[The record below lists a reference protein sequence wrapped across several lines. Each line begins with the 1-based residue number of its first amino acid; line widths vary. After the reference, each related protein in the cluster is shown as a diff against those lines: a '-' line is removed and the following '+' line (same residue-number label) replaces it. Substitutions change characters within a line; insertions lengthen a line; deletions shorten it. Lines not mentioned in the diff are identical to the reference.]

1 MAWVFVRLKARL
13 MVNGLRGGTGRIVG
27 TVVAAIYGAILAAAG
42 FAALAVAGSR
52 PADAAVIA
60 VLFGTALALGWAVV
74 PLLGFGSDETLDPSR
89 LELLPLRRRDLMVG
103 LLAASLFGI
112 GPFATLIAL
121 SGAVVGFA
129 PLGPGAVLVVV
140 AVVLQLALCIAL
152 SRAIV
157 TALSSA
163 LRSRKGRDLRIL
175 IVPLVALLPQ
185 LLRFVFLPTHTTL
198 ASLRPLANV
207 AGWIPVVLPMRAM
220 VAASRG
226 RVAVAA
232 GELVLSALTVTALC
246 WWWARTLDR
255 IATAPETPATA
266 RRPAHPVTGAAQP
279 VTGAAQPVT
288 GAAQPVTGA
297 AQPVTGQAQPV
308 TTARP
313 VAGAGQPVA
322 AAAAGTAPSAAG
334 TAPSAAG
341 TAPGPAGTAP
351 GTVGTALGLASG
363 PSPDALFGTLLAWLP
378 RTRAGAVAA
387 REVRV
392 SWRDPRRRVQL
403 VSTVIFPFFVLAG
416 VLAKG
421 VAHRPSLVYV
431 ALLAIALGGGRANN
445 ELGMDGRAWW
455 VHEAS
460 GADWTSDLQGK
471 NLSLA
476 ITSLPLV
483 AVIAVVLAA
492 LSGGWTQ
499 VVPVLLL
506 AAAICEV
513 QLAIGNVVSIRAPWA
528 VPESRSNAFAS
539 NTGQGCFASLIL
551 ILALLALGV
560 LSVPGIIAVVVVHSA
575 VGRTFIGVGCL
586 AYGYGLWR
594 LGTSLAVR
602 SGNRRGPEI
611 LERLSQG
618 SGAR

>member
-279 VTGAAQPVT
+279 VTG
-288 GAAQPVTGA
+288 
-297 AQPVTGQAQPV
+297 QAQPV

-322 AAAAGTAPSAAG
+322 AAAAG